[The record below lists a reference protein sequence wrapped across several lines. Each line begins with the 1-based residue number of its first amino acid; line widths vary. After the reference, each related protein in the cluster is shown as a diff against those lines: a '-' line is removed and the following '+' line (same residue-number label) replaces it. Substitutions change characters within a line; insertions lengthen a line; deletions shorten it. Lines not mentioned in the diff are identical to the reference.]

1 VTALRRS
8 VAALLA
14 VCWVP
19 SAADADTYRRQPGV
33 DVLHYVF
40 RLAVTDASNEI
51 AGETTVTVK
60 MLADGLRDIEL
71 DLTSAVSGK
80 GMTVAAVTRQV
91 AGAPV
96 AVAFTHRS
104 DRLRVSLPTP
114 SRAGEEVSFTVAY
127 AGVPAEGLRLID
139 NIHGERVVFSENWPN
154 RARQWLPTIDHPYD
168 KATGEFVVTAPAQY
182 QVVANGL
189 LVEERDLPGAR
200 RLTHWKQS
208 VPIASWLYALGIA
221 RFSVH
226 HAGAVKGVGL
236 QTWSFPQDRD
246 TSVRIFE
253 HLSRRAMS
261 FFVEQIGP
269 YSYEKLANVQAAGM
283 SGGTEHASVIFYG
296 EKGVAS
302 GRAPVVHEIAH
313 QWWGNAVT
321 EYDWDDVWLSE
332 GFATYFTLL
341 FAEHDEGRDGFV
353 RGLSLSRTQVRELEQ
368 KLPDTPVI
376 HRNLADMQR
385 VLNRLIYQKGGW
397 VLHMLRAEIGTEL
410 FWQGIREY
418 YRRYQDRNA
427 STADLRAVMEQV
439 SGKPLDW
446 FFAQWLTRPGIPRVE
461 GTWRYDAA
469 RKIVDV
475 TITQS
480 QAAEPYRLTVEVGI
494 TNSVGAPP
502 RVTQVELTGRRATA
516 SVPADAEPVAVT
528 LDPNTC
534 LLMDAGPFT
543 RQP

>member
-14 VCWVP
+14 VFWVP
-19 SAADADTYRRQPGV
+19 SVAGADTYPRQPSV
-33 DVLHYVF
+33 DAVHYVF
-40 RLAVTDASNEI
+40 RVVVTDGSNEI
-51 AGETTVTVK
+51 AGETTVTMK
-60 MLADGLRDIEL
+60 ARSDGVRDIEL
-71 DLTSAVSGK
+71 DLTSAASGK
-80 GMTVAAVTRQV
+80 GMTVGAVTQQV
-91 AGAPV
+91 ASAPISL
-96 AVAFTHRS
+96 AFTHRT
-104 DRLRVSLPTP
+104 DRLRVSLPAPLMT
-114 SRAGEEVSFTVAY
+114 GEEVSFTVAY
-127 AGVPAEGLRLID
+127 TGIPAEGLRLID

-168 KATGEFVVTAPAQY
+168 KATGEFIVTAPAHY

-226 HAGAVKGVGL
+226 HAGVVKGVGL

-246 TSVRIFE
+246 TSLRIFE
-253 HLSRRAMS
+253 DLSRRAMT
-261 FFVEQIGP
+261 FFVEKIGP

-283 SGGTEHASVIFYG
+283 SGGTEHASAIFYG
-296 EKGVAS
+296 EKGVAG

-321 EYDWDDVWLSE
+321 EHDWDDVWLSE

-341 FAEHDEGRDGFV
+341 FTEHDEGRDGFV
-353 RGLSLSRTQVRELEQ
+353 RGLTLSRTQVLELEQ

-376 HRNLADMQR
+376 HRNLADMQH

-397 VLHMLRAEIGTEL
+397 VLHMLRAEIGTER

-418 YRRYQDRNA
+418 YRRYQDGNA

-446 FFAQWLTRPGIPRVE
+446 FFAQWLTRPGVPRIE

-469 RKIVDV
+469 RKMVDMTV
-475 TITQS
+475 TQS
-480 QAAEPYRLTVEVGI
+480 QTADPYRLTVEIGV
-494 TNSVGAPP
+494 TDTPGAPP
-502 RVTQVELTGRRATA
+502 RVTRVELTGRQATA
-516 SVPADAEPVAVT
+516 SLPADAAPVAVT
-528 LDPNTC
+528 LDPGTW

-543 RQP
+543 RRP